1 MIIMVINRFINQVYS
16 IILSQMLIIKDNN
29 NINYS
34 KSFSFLIIMNYLGI
48 ALPDNVEIFAQ
59 YVFGVITLSLIA
71 LISFINIIMYFFIIY
86 IFNKYKI
93 EEKYPILKNNLILK
107 WIIKK
112 YKQTTIFFIVIET
125 IIGISSLSLLFVLSV
140 LGFKNMI
147 M

>member
-1 MIIMVINRFINQVYS
+1 MIIMVINRFINKVYS

-29 NINYS
+29 NIHYS

-48 ALPDNVEIFAQ
+48 SLPDNVEIFAQ